1 MTGDPET
8 DGTDAELLAGADQ
21 DPSLFGLFYRRHVNA
36 VLGYHYRRTG
46 CAQTAADLT
55 AETFAAAYLARSRFR
70 PGPAPAR
77 AWLFGIARRQLGTF
91 ARRQRVADRA
101 RRRLAVP
108 SIELENDDLERIE
121 RLVDLEPVAAAV
133 RSAVARLPT
142 GQAEAIRL
150 RVADERTYA
159 EVAEVLGC
167 SEGAARVRVSRGL
180 RTLAEL
186 MEES

>member
-1 MTGDPET
+1 MTGDPHT
-8 DGTDAELLAGADQ
+8 DGSVAELLAGADQ
-21 DPSLFGLFYRRHVNA
+21 DPSRFGLFYRRHVDA

-55 AETFAAAYLARSRFR
+55 AETFAAAYLARHRFR

-91 ARRQRVADRA
+91 ARWQRVGDRA

-108 SIELENDDLERIE
+108 PIALVDEDLERIE
-121 RLVDLEPVAAAV
+121 RLVDLEPVAEAMRAAV
-133 RSAVARLPT
+133 ALLPA

-150 RVADERTYA
+150 RIADERSYA
-159 EVAEVLGC
+159 ETGDSSTWGRERRWRSPAPK
-167 SEGAARVRVSRGL
+167 S
-180 RTLAEL
+180 
-186 MEES
+186 